1 MLLLIVSQ
9 SCTRKN
15 TMERLVFCCC
25 CLKYDLN
32 LLSNIRMKVI
42 LALAVA
48 VALLAVVEGR
58 R

>member
-1 MLLLIVSQ
+1 MKKMV
-9 SCTRKN
+9 
-15 TMERLVFCCC
+15 VCCF

-42 LALAVA
+42 LALAVT

>member
-1 MLLLIVSQ
+1 MV
-9 SCTRKN
+9 
-15 TMERLVFCCC
+15 VCCF

-32 LLSNIRMKVI
+32 LLISNIRMKVI
-42 LALAVA
+42 LALAVT